1 MKLFRRSL
9 LGIQQLL
16 QAVKAD
22 ITRFWKNFLKNF
34 FFGNK
39 SGDHGVSWDKS
50 NGSTTLQKEKN
61 HGRKKRKRRP
71 GMPEKQ

>member
-22 ITRFWKNFLKNF
+22 ITRFWKNFLKIF

-39 SGDHGVSWDKS
+39 SGDHGVSWNNS
-50 NGSTTLQKEKN
+50 IRLTT
-61 HGRKKRKRRP
+61 H
-71 GMPEKQ
+71 

>member
-50 NGSTTLQKEKN
+50 N
-61 HGRKKRKRRP
+61 
-71 GMPEKQ
+71 